1 MTKSPLTKK
10 KVTTGGI
17 VTATGGDGA
26 AGIGGGRN
34 GASGFYVQQGGTVVA
49 HSGSGGKDIGA
60 GQGGTS
66 AGRTTVSGGS
76 LNAASAKVAP
86 AAKNDS
92 GENVYCVTVPVGRAN
107 FDIGA
112 AMTDFNGYSL
122 TGVVTDDE
130 GKIYIWL
137 PNGKYYINIGRTP
150 FRAVVNGADTTA
162 EVWAVGVEVNGE
174 DIALQSGEGWAYA
187 VGTGVLS
194 VSGDGCTITG
204 TNVEESVFVQFTNN
218 VSTIVSN
225 LCLTTAASSTASP
238 LSVVSNAT
246 VTLAIAGENGFTSGA
261 EKYAG
266 VKVPHGSSLSITNL
280 DAIALVPD
288 LDSIQ
293 VITNVLYDIEYDAAG
308 NPKIDPD
315 TGCVVTNGVIY
326 DIYAVTNYFED
337 VVSPKLTAVGANY
350 GAGIGGGN
358 LQSHGTITIFG
369 GVIEASGGSYSAAI
383 GGGRFPDSGE
393 GFADAAT
400 LRQGTIQIYGG
411 EVTANGGEFAAGIG
425 GGNRHSGGVIRIFG
439 GKVVATGG
447 TQACGIGGG
456 WGARAHTI
464 SISGGEVTAKGSSYA
479 AAIGGSSESY
489 LSVANTEMSQIAISG
504 GRVTAIARGDGGAGI
519 GSGRYDNENAAV
531 NITGGTIVTTAGTG
545 MYGYSTPEDIGIG
558 ANRNAGGSLHP
569 LTIKGASV
577 HPTHRTAG
585 AEYVSPAPSN
595 GTARVWCVTVDV
607 GKANE
612 RVLVEYIDG
621 FSEDSDIYTDADG
634 RIYLWLPNGTHIFYV
649 DGQPLTATVSNA
661 DATAVEWLTG
671 VTVDGIDVSH
681 AYTAGK
687 KWFYDFGDRT
697 LYVMADCVVSGTNTQ
712 GYVNILAA
720 PVPDEEGGV
729 GDKLSFCISNLYIK
743 STYASPLAVTNGTVT
758 VCLAGDNTISG
769 ADSSRYAAL
778 SVRPGATLSITNLE
792 EGAKLV
798 ARGGEYAAGIGGDWR
813 ASVGHVSIF
822 GGVIDAKGGTNGGA
836 GIGSGKEGTVDMI
849 SISGGDITAEGGSEG
864 GAGIG
869 GGEEGRFGLISI
881 SGGNITAKGGE
892 EGAAGIGCGY
902 EGYVGTISISGGRIM
917 AIGGAYLLFG
927 NIIYCGAGIGGG
939 YKANYGA
946 GASIRISGGTIYA
959 AGGVYYEKNAAD
971 IGFGLSPDS
980 GYANYKIVFSG
991 SSTYLRSD
999 TFKESGD
1006 NRSIT
1011 PLNESNDRVYKTML
1025 TGFTP
1030 NAKVEMEMGGY
1041 GTNDIYADASGRIFL
1056 WLANGVYYYRANGQR
1071 YAAQVENG
1079 TARVVMIPDA
1089 YGVEVDGVDVV
1100 NFSGDKWSYD
1110 VFSCQLSVTNAC
1122 VISGTNTDGRV
1133 NISIDATSECAIT
1146 ISNLC
1151 LHAESGSPI
1160 DIAAGRGTLCLVG
1173 TNILD
1178 ASAAAEY
1185 PGLHVGMHE
1194 GVVITN
1200 LHDGAKLVAI
1210 GGARAAGIGGDNSDN
1225 AGKIVIAGGIIEA
1238 TGGAD
1243 GAGIGG
1249 GRLHGFAEISITAGT
1264 VKPVAG
1270 TGAKAIGYGSANSNY
1285 IGSEKIVFTGGSI
1298 ATSVDGVGAQVTT
1311 KAVNADGDIAYP
1323 VAISGFTPYAKV
1335 DMEIEGYNACGV
1347 YADGEGKIYPWLE
1360 EGDYI
1365 FIIDGVPHLAHVT
1378 SSGAVA
1384 EPWLSGVTVDGRDV
1398 AYMHDAGGKWRYNAA
1413 KRTLYILSGTSPAD
1427 CVTVSGTN
1435 TADYVYVEATNDVYF
1450 AISNLNLKTTSAAPV
1465 ALVCANAT
1473 VAFAG
1478 TNTLDASGASQCA
1491 ALQSRTAQSAW
1502 TSLVLTNLN
1511 EGATLVAKGG
1521 SGGAG
1526 IGCGSTSSSS
1536 YCKVY
1541 VHGGSITAEGGLNGS
1556 GIGGGS
1562 NGSSEVYIYGGRV
1575 TAAGGSYAAG
1585 IGGGKS
1591 GQGRIDIH
1599 GGTVDATATAGGGA
1613 GIGGGAG
1620 GDGTVSVI
1628 DGAVMACGN
1637 GLGAGIGGGSGGK
1650 GYVYVSGGSV
1660 KPIAGT
1666 YAASKS
1672 VGNGNTTGGEVLF
1685 TGGSIH
1691 TTVAYVNPAASNANH
1706 VAVWPVTVT
1715 GLKAGSE
1722 ITFDGLPSSYGTKG
1736 ICADEDGEVKLWLP
1750 NGDYALTAT
1759 DDDGI
1764 VRLYA
1769 AHVADAPAEA
1779 TYSAMTGFTVNGC
1792 DVAYLSGEGWS
1803 YNIGAVNGGITLYG
1817 LDHYELSGALTNK
1830 YLVISNSC
1838 SIVFS
1843 NVVFNSFNID
1853 TQHGIVNIAGAY
1865 DVNLTIE
1872 GVNSVKA
1879 PASGYLAGIRVHEGA
1894 TLTIDG
1900 GGSLESTAGPYA
1912 AGIGG
1917 GRNTGCGAITING
1930 GTVTATGG
1938 NYAAGIGGGGPDA
1951 VFAGTITIA
1960 GGDVTATGGSYAAG
1974 IGGGGESNG
1983 GSVEIR
1989 GGRVTAT
1996 SGSGGGACI
2005 GAGKNGTYGDV
2016 VISGGTV
2023 VASTDEYRTHAI
2035 GDGFGTDGFGK
2046 VTITGGSVH
2055 ADPAGV
2061 KPVSSNGTEAV
2072 YCVTVSDLVPNS
2084 AVGFSGLPYYYGT
2097 SNIYA
2102 DSAGKV
2108 YLWLPK
2114 NWETTHPVT
2123 PHLLTSAHPRLG
2135 APSGTAH
2142 TFAANGYSY
2151 TVTIPE
2157 GGGNVAA
2164 EKGAAL
2170 ELKGLKIDGFA
2181 VKDGQLVINLT
2192 VNPATWL
2199 QGFADKLVIR
2209 ASSTL
2214 PIPKDA
2220 LLDLSG
2226 AELLL
2231 EDTTHAVF
2239 TVPLDANAQS
2249 MFFSVGLDEN
2259 DK

>member
-1 MTKSPLTKK
+1 M
-10 KVTTGGI
+10 
-17 VTATGGDGA
+17 
-26 AGIGGGRN
+26 
-34 GASGFYVQQGGTVVA
+34 
-49 HSGSGGKDIGA
+49 
-60 GQGGTS
+60 
-66 AGRTTVSGGS
+66 
-76 LNAASAKVAP
+76 
-86 AAKNDS
+86 
-92 GENVYCVTVPVGRAN
+92 
-107 FDIGA
+107 
-112 AMTDFNGYSL
+112 
-122 TGVVTDDE
+122 
-130 GKIYIWL
+130 
-137 PNGKYYINIGRTP
+137 
-150 FRAVVNGADTTA
+150 
-162 EVWAVGVEVNGE
+162 
-174 DIALQSGEGWAYA
+174 
-187 VGTGVLS
+187 
-194 VSGDGCTITG
+194 
-204 TNVEESVFVQFTNN
+204 
-218 VSTIVSN
+218 
-225 LCLTTAASSTASP
+225 
-238 LSVVSNAT
+238 
-246 VTLAIAGENGFTSGA
+246 
-261 EKYAG
+261 
-266 VKVPHGSSLSITNL
+266 
-280 DAIALVPD
+280 
-288 LDSIQ
+288 
-293 VITNVLYDIEYDAAG
+293 
-308 NPKIDPD
+308 
-315 TGCVVTNGVIY
+315 
-326 DIYAVTNYFED
+326 
-337 VVSPKLTAVGANY
+337 
-350 GAGIGGGN
+350 
-358 LQSHGTITIFG
+358 
-369 GVIEASGGSYSAAI
+369 
-383 GGGRFPDSGE
+383 
-393 GFADAAT
+393 
-400 LRQGTIQIYGG
+400 
-411 EVTANGGEFAAGIG
+411 
-425 GGNRHSGGVIRIFG
+425 
-439 GKVVATGG
+439 
-447 TQACGIGGG
+447 
-456 WGARAHTI
+456 
-464 SISGGEVTAKGSSYA
+464 
-479 AAIGGSSESY
+479 
-489 LSVANTEMSQIAISG
+489 
-504 GRVTAIARGDGGAGI
+504 
-519 GSGRYDNENAAV
+519 
-531 NITGGTIVTTAGTG
+531 
-545 MYGYSTPEDIGIG
+545 
-558 ANRNAGGSLHP
+558 
-569 LTIKGASV
+569 
-577 HPTHRTAG
+577 
-585 AEYVSPAPSN
+585 
-595 GTARVWCVTVDV
+595 
-607 GKANE
+607 
-612 RVLVEYIDG
+612 
-621 FSEDSDIYTDADG
+621 
-634 RIYLWLPNGTHIFYV
+634 
-649 DGQPLTATVSNA
+649 
-661 DATAVEWLTG
+661 
-671 VTVDGIDVSH
+671 
-681 AYTAGK
+681 
-687 KWFYDFGDRT
+687 
-697 LYVMADCVVSGTNTQ
+697 
-712 GYVNILAA
+712 
-720 PVPDEEGGV
+720 
-729 GDKLSFCISNLYIK
+729 
-743 STYASPLAVTNGTVT
+743 
-758 VCLAGDNTISG
+758 
-769 ADSSRYAAL
+769 
-778 SVRPGATLSITNLE
+778 RPGATLSITNLE

-798 ARGGEYAAGIGGDWR
+798 ARGGEYAAGIGGDRDGR
-813 ASVGHVSIF
+813 AGHVSIS
-822 GGVIDAKGGTNGGA
+822 GGVIDAKGGTEGGA
-836 GIGSGKEGTVDMI
+836 GIGSGYLGYVGMI

-869 GGEEGRFGLISI
+869 GGEEGRFSQISI
-881 SGGNITAKGGE
+881 SGGNITANGGE
-892 EGAAGIGCGY
+892 EGAAGIGGGY
-902 EGYVGTISISGGRIM
+902 EGYVGTICISGGRIT
-917 AIGGAYLLFG
+917 AIGGADLDMLTVW
-927 NIIYCGAGIGGG
+927 CGAGIGGG
-939 YKANYGA
+939 YKAKYYG

-959 AGGVYYEKNAAD
+959 AGGVYDGENAAD
-971 IGFGLSPDS
+971 IGFGLSPDT

-999 TFKESGD
+999 TFKESDD

-1011 PLNESNDRVYKTML
+1011 PLNESNERVYKTML

-1030 NAKVEMEMGGY
+1030 NAKVEMEMSGY

-1100 NFSGDKWSYD
+1100 NFSGGQWSYD

-1151 LHAESGSPI
+1151 LQTESGSPI
-1160 DIAAGRGTLCLVG
+1160 DIVAGKGTLCLVG

-1210 GGARAAGIGGDNSDN
+1210 GGARAAGIGGNNSDN

-1249 GRLHGFAEISITAGT
+1249 GRLYGFAEISITAGM

-1298 ATSVDGVGAQVTT
+1298 ATSVDGVGAQGTT
-1311 KAVNADGDIAYP
+1311 KAVNADGDMVYP

-1335 DMEIEGYNACGV
+1335 DMEIEGYNACGI
-1347 YADGEGKIYPWLE
+1347 YADVEGKIYPWLE

-1365 FIIDGVPHLAHVT
+1365 FILDGVPHLAHVT

-1398 AYMHDAGGKWRYNAA
+1398 AYMHDAGGKWQYNAA

-1450 AISNLNLKTTSAAPV
+1450 AISNLNLKTTSAAPI

-1478 TNTLDASGASQCA
+1478 TNTLDASGASQYA

-1511 EGATLVAKGG
+1511 EDATLVAKGG

-1541 VHGGSITAEGGLNGS
+1541 VHGGNITAEGGLNGS
-1556 GIGGGS
+1556 GIGGGA
-1562 NGSSEVYIYGGRV
+1562 NGSSEVYIYGGHV

-1585 IGGGKS
+1585 VGGGKS

-1620 GDGTVSVI
+1620 GDGTVNII

-1650 GYVYVSGGSV
+1650 GYVYVSGGTV

-1691 TTVAYVNPAASNANH
+1691 ATVAYVNPAASNANH

-1759 DDDGI
+1759 DDDG
-1764 VRLYA
+1764 VARLYVT
-1769 AHVADAPAEA
+1769 HVVDAPTDA

-1803 YNIGAVNGGITLYG
+1803 YNNGAVNGGITLYG

-1830 YLVISNSC
+1830 YLTISNSC

-1879 PASGYLAGIRVHEGA
+1879 PAGGYLAGIRVHEGA

-1983 GSVEIR
+1983 GSVEIT

-2046 VTITGGSVH
+2046 VTITGGSIN
-2055 ADPAGV
+2055 AAYAGV
-2061 KPVSSNGTEAV
+2061 KPAPSNGTEAV
-2072 YCVTVSDLVPNS
+2072 YCVTVPGLAPNS
-2084 AVGFSGLPYYYGT
+2084 PVAFSGLPDYYGT
-2097 SNIYA
+2097 SGIVTDA
-2102 DSAGKV
+2102 GGKV
-2108 YLWLPK
+2108 YLWLPED
-2114 NWETTHPVT
+2114 WETTHTIT
-2123 PHLLTSAHPRLG
+2123 PQQLTGRQSRSGSPRLG
-2135 APSGTAH
+2135 SGTVH

-2151 TVTIPE
+2151 TVTMSPE
-2157 GGGNVAA
+2157 GAVAV
-2164 EKGAAL
+2164 KGDPLSL
-2170 ELKGLKIDGFA
+2170 ESIRIDGFVVA
-2181 VKDGQLVINLT
+2181 DGYIT
-2192 VNPATWL
+2192 IRFTAKPATWL
-2199 QGFADKLVIR
+2199 YGFGDLIRIR
-2209 ASSTL
+2209 ASETL
-2214 PIPKDA
+2214 PIPDTDDA
-2220 LLDLSG
+2220 ILDLSG
-2226 AELLL
+2226 AELYLDGADSATL
-2231 EDTTHAVF
+2231 V
-2239 TVPLDANAQS
+2239 VPLGERPAS
-2249 MFFSVGLDEN
+2249 GFFKVESRTP
-2259 DK
+2259 